1 MRASATNTVKCWYYL
16 NTFNQ
21 LHRRAGDTPSSL
33 FKGKI
38 CRKAWKIRTQKD
50 FDKMV
55 KEAQEMGAPE
65 DEIED
70 AIEYWNENSL

>member
-38 CRKAWKIRTQKD
+38 CRKA
-50 FDKMV
+50 
-55 KEAQEMGAPE
+55 PE